1 MNYLGWSEG
10 FHDAAA
16 TIINDKGDIV
26 FASHSERFSG
36 NKHEKNISIELKTH
50 IDYHYDIDHYAF
62 FEKPL
67 LKKSRQ
73 LYAGQ
78 YKTVFNKRQLAW
90 APNTTFH
97 HHMSHAAATFQTSPY
112 DEASAVVIDSIGE
125 WDCTSIWHCSYDK
138 NGKAVY
144 KKKWSEKYP
153 NSIGLWYTALTH
165 FVGLRPLDE
174 EYIFMGMAAF
184 GKLEVALIEK
194 LEVLFDHNL
203 HKGIPETLI
212 DELGLKYYKDVDVA
226 YNAQIVLED
235 RLKDIFDKALSYS
248 KNVVYGG
255 GVALNCVAN
264 TKLHNQCEG
273 NLWVFPNPGDA
284 GGSLGAAALA
294 YGKQIN
300 WEHPY
305 LGHKMEQTQYRNTEE
320 MGQQIVAY
328 LLKNK
333 ICGIAHGA
341 AEFGPRALGNRSL
354 IADPR
359 GKDIKDRVNEIKK
372 RQKFRPFA
380 PCVLEERVDEWFNP
394 GIITPYMQHVVQA
407 RTNTQK
413 QLPAVIH
420 KDGSCRVQTIHKDE
434 PTIFRR
440 VIEIFHQKTGVPVLL
455 NTSLNI
461 RGEPMVNGI
470 NDAVRFEEKYG
481 VKVFY

>member
-50 IDYHYDIDHYAF
+50 IDYHYDIDHYSF

-320 MGQQIVAY
+320 MAQQIVAY

-359 GKDIKDRVNEIKK
+359 G
-372 RQKFRPFA
+372 
-380 PCVLEERVDEWFNP
+380 
-394 GIITPYMQHVVQA
+394 
-407 RTNTQK
+407 
-413 QLPAVIH
+413 
-420 KDGSCRVQTIHKDE
+420 
-434 PTIFRR
+434 
-440 VIEIFHQKTGVPVLL
+440 
-455 NTSLNI
+455 
-461 RGEPMVNGI
+461 
-470 NDAVRFEEKYG
+470 
-481 VKVFY
+481 